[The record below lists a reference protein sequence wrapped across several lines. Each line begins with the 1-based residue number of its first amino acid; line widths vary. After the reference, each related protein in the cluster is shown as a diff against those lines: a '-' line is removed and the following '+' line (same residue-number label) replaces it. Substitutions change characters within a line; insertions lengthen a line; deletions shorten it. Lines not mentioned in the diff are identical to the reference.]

1 MIVGRRSDT
10 SRAWA
15 DRLDPSASRWTV
27 AGGQIRCLS
36 ALGESSL
43 PIDRSLQNG
52 GHGAIR
58 RNPSL
63 SLGNNISRLSAV
75 PQPTASAQIRLDLG
89 RTHSGYHEWRR
100 HGSTGTGA
108 PPPSSKETAASTVPI
123 KKTEEEEKI
132 KTEEEEKSYV
142 RLIEKTQKDSQAAT
156 APSAPLQE
164 EKSPSL
170 PRRLADGLAYIMSS
184 ILSILRATPSVLWFY
199 LTHPSDLRSKLNE
212 WKELAKAEAHHY
224 YMGSK
229 LLWADIRTARHIM
242 ARTLRG
248 STLSRRERKQLIR
261 TATDV
266 FRLVPMSVFVLIPF
280 MEFALPFAL
289 KIFPNMLPSTFQDSL
304 KEEEKMKRELQTRI
318 SMAGFFQDTLKEL
331 AKEQKKVA
339 QKKVDAAIDKDNST
353 DETRALAQEASAAD
367 FLEFLDKAR
376 KGEPLPPDVIIQFSQ
391 YFSDNLTL
399 DHMDRMQLINLCK
412 YMGLPPY
419 GNDNLL
425 RFQLRHKTRVLKED
439 DQRILWEGIDSLTKM
454 ELREACRERGMR
466 STGLSKEAYRES
478 LQQWLDLSV
487 QKKVPISLLIMSRTF
502 FLHDEMLYVEENA
515 QTGGTEKKASAEEA
529 STRGL
534 ADAMSGIDKDLLNE
548 ITLEM
553 ASSEEKSKSTDIRR
567 IQLEVLEHQNEL
579 IKEEQEERD
588 AAAEKVRD
596 RKAKHAAAEEEDKA
610 NKLATA
616 EEADAP
622 VAASG
627 GGEVAL
633 DDSTTVFSRD
643 GSIDAREIETAESA
657 AADPVDAGRAEI
669 AEDTVKSEDDGEDDS
684 GDEDDVE
691 LSTDEIKAISQL
703 ASPDPVQAEREELKR
718 IKEALSETV
727 SSDEQSAA
735 EEGDD
740 DDEGEEIRRQA
751 EEEALE
757 VSASISIDEPL
768 RTEEAQN
775 EAAQALLEIEEAKK
789 DSSRD
794 PSESA
799 DGDTGQDSPA
809 TVAVGDVKLQ
819 KAIDRL
825 SGRVE
830 DMVGKIETQLTDV
843 ESKIGDKF
851 HLLDRDG
858 DGVLTMEEM
867 AQVLQTVLKRELTSE
882 EAMAIAEDMDQDKD
896 GFFSVAEL
904 AQWCESESVVKLA
917 EEGRD
922 EDLDDL
928 ITERVH
934 KRRRLRG
941 DSSGSGSEGSG
952 GGAK

>member
-1 MIVGRRSDT
+1 
-10 SRAWA
+10 
-15 DRLDPSASRWTV
+15 
-27 AGGQIRCLS
+27 
-36 ALGESSL
+36 
-43 PIDRSLQNG
+43 
-52 GHGAIR
+52 
-58 RNPSL
+58 
-63 SLGNNISRLSAV
+63 
-75 PQPTASAQIRLDLG
+75 
-89 RTHSGYHEWRR
+89 
-100 HGSTGTGA
+100 
-108 PPPSSKETAASTVPI
+108 
-123 KKTEEEEKI
+123 
-132 KTEEEEKSYV
+132 
-142 RLIEKTQKDSQAAT
+142 
-156 APSAPLQE
+156 
-164 EKSPSL
+164 
-170 PRRLADGLAYIMSS
+170 
-184 ILSILRATPSVLWFY
+184 
-199 LTHPSDLRSKLNE
+199 
-212 WKELAKAEAHHY
+212 
-224 YMGSK
+224 
-229 LLWADIRTARHIM
+229 
-242 ARTLRG
+242 
-248 STLSRRERKQLIR
+248 
-261 TATDV
+261 
-266 FRLVPMSVFVLIPF
+266 
-280 MEFALPFAL
+280 
-289 KIFPNMLPSTFQDSL
+289 
-304 KEEEKMKRELQTRI
+304 
-318 SMAGFFQDTLKEL
+318 
-331 AKEQKKVA
+331 
-339 QKKVDAAIDKDNST
+339 
-353 DETRALAQEASAAD
+353 
-367 FLEFLDKAR
+367 
-376 KGEPLPPDVIIQFSQ
+376 
-391 YFSDNLTL
+391 
-399 DHMDRMQLINLCK
+399 MDRMQLINMCK

-425 RFQLRHKTRVLKED
+425 RFQLRHKTRGLKDD

-487 QKKVPISLLIMSRTF
+487 QKNVPISLLIMSRTF

-567 IQLEVLEHQNEL
+567 IQLEVLEHQNAL
-579 IKEEQEERD
+579 IKEEQAERD
-588 AAAEKVRD
+588 AAAEKERE
-596 RKAKHAAAEEEDKA
+596 RRAKLAVAEEEEKA
-610 NKLATA
+610 SKPETA
-616 EEADAP
+616 EVADAP
-622 VAASG
+622 AADPSG
-627 GGEVAL
+627 SGEVAL
-633 DDSTTVFSRD
+633 EDSATVFSRD
-643 GSIDAREIETAESA
+643 GSIAAHEVETAESA
-657 AADPVDAGRAEI
+657 AADPVDAGHSEI
-669 AEDTVKSEDDGEDDS
+669 AEDATENSEDGGEDDS
-684 GDEDDVE
+684 DNEDDVE
-691 LSTDEIKAISQL
+691 LSTDEIQAISQL
-703 ASPDPVQAEREELKR
+703 ASPDPVQAERKELKR

-727 SSDEQSAA
+727 SSERA
-735 EEGDD
+735 EGDDDDDD

-775 EAAQALLEIEEAKK
+775 EAAQALLEIEEEAKR

-794 PSESA
+794 PSESVE
-799 DGDTGQDSPA
+799 GDAGQDGPA
-809 TVAVGDVKLQ
+809 AVAVGDVKLQ

-830 DMVGKIETQLTDV
+830 SMVGKIETQLTDV

-917 EEGRD
+917 EEGRG

-941 DSSGSGSEGSG
+941 DIDSEGSG
-952 GGAK
+952 DDAK

>member
-1 MIVGRRSDT
+1 
-10 SRAWA
+10 
-15 DRLDPSASRWTV
+15 
-27 AGGQIRCLS
+27 
-36 ALGESSL
+36 
-43 PIDRSLQNG
+43 
-52 GHGAIR
+52 
-58 RNPSL
+58 
-63 SLGNNISRLSAV
+63 
-75 PQPTASAQIRLDLG
+75 
-89 RTHSGYHEWRR
+89 
-100 HGSTGTGA
+100 
-108 PPPSSKETAASTVPI
+108 
-123 KKTEEEEKI
+123 
-132 KTEEEEKSYV
+132 
-142 RLIEKTQKDSQAAT
+142 
-156 APSAPLQE
+156 
-164 EKSPSL
+164 
-170 PRRLADGLAYIMSS
+170 
-184 ILSILRATPSVLWFY
+184 
-199 LTHPSDLRSKLNE
+199 
-212 WKELAKAEAHHY
+212 
-224 YMGSK
+224 
-229 LLWADIRTARHIM
+229 
-242 ARTLRG
+242 
-248 STLSRRERKQLIR
+248 
-261 TATDV
+261 
-266 FRLVPMSVFVLIPF
+266 
-280 MEFALPFAL
+280 
-289 KIFPNMLPSTFQDSL
+289 
-304 KEEEKMKRELQTRI
+304 
-318 SMAGFFQDTLKEL
+318 
-331 AKEQKKVA
+331 
-339 QKKVDAAIDKDNST
+339 
-353 DETRALAQEASAAD
+353 
-367 FLEFLDKAR
+367 
-376 KGEPLPPDVIIQFSQ
+376 
-391 YFSDNLTL
+391 
-399 DHMDRMQLINLCK
+399 
-412 YMGLPPY
+412 MGLPPY

-627 GGEVAL
+627 GG
-633 DDSTTVFSRD
+633 
-643 GSIDAREIETAESA
+643 EIETAESA